1 MWNAIQEAIFQIT
14 GTSTGAMTFWE
25 RILFLIGKYGP
36 SYLEGAGNTLFIA
49 VISTAVGCLIGFAVG
64 IVQTIPLTR
73 KDSALK
79 RALVRFCQFLLNIY
93 VEVFRGTPMMI
104 QAVFIYYGAAQL
116 FGLYMEMMPA
126 ALFIVSINTG
136 AYMAETVRGGILSID
151 PGQTEGAKAIGMTH
165 VQTMMNVI
173 LPQTLRNIMPQIG
186 NNLIINIKDT
196 CVLSAISVVELF
208 FAHRGVA
215 GALYCF
221 FESAMITMAMY
232 LIMTLFF
239 SRLLRWW
246 EKKLDGADSYDL
258 ATTDTLAFTTGMTNY
273 PGKGSPFD
281 ERSPEGKSIAERE
294 ELDHE

>member
-1 MWNAIQEAIFQIT
+1 
-14 GTSTGAMTFWE
+14 
-25 RILFLIGKYGP
+25 
-36 SYLEGAGNTLFIA
+36 
-49 VISTAVGCLIGFAVG
+49 
-64 IVQTIPLTR
+64 
-73 KDSALK
+73 
-79 RALVRFCQFLLNIY
+79 
-93 VEVFRGTPMMI
+93 
-104 QAVFIYYGAAQL
+104 
-116 FGLYMEMMPA
+116 MEMMPA

-136 AYMAETVRGGILSID
+136 AYMAETIRGGIESID
-151 PGQTEGAKAIGMTH
+151 DGQKEAAIAIGMNH
-165 VQTMMNVI
+165 FEAMRYII
-173 LPQTLRNIMPQIG
+173 LPQAVRNILPQIG

-208 FAHRGVA
+208 FAHRGVS

-221 FESAMITMAMY
+221 FESAMITMAIY

-246 EKKLDGADSYDL
+246 EKRLDGADSYDL

-281 ERSPEGKSIAERE
+281 ERSPEGKTIAERE